1 MNTVMQSER
10 SMGRLR
16 LRHDLVFAQVPGG
29 ALVRH
34 SDGGFVLR
42 GQTTYRWLTSL
53 APFLDGSRTA
63 AELVDGLDDSR
74 SKMVDDLLS
83 VLREHDAVSLVDG
96 DPIDP
101 TGPLAAF
108 LPQIA
113 YIDHYADDGLARFQ
127 RVRDAH
133 VTISGD
139 PELGEIVGRG
149 LMRNGLRRIAD
160 EGETPEAGVAELH
173 VIIDAVGDPTEIA
186 RATRQ
191 PGGDVYPVTRI
202 GDQVVLGPISQAG
215 SSVTW
220 STAMAR
226 LTENDETES
235 CASMW
240 RALGDPSY
248 SPDAAPLSRV
258 QAGLV
263 GTMVAYDVFR
273 HLTGAP
279 PPEASGAVVMFDV
292 ITGDTS
298 REEIL
303 ADPRA
308 TGVRIPEQ
316 SEIEAWQATM
326 LEPGDRGDDVDAEQL
341 QRYLRLV
348 GARTGLVTGFTD
360 EMIDQSPIKLA
371 RAVYRRSGTPRQIL
385 GFSMDNLGDAR
396 RRAMEAAAL
405 EYVGDVGP
413 REAQEPLQGRRVHAL
428 ELELATG
435 LGSSG
440 AGESLVVPGRTLTGE
455 LVLVPQAAVWSRH
468 SVNSSGAFERTT
480 AGEGAGATMAAA
492 VAAGLLSAAAY
503 RALAT
508 LARRGLVHDVRADTL
523 GPESAYLLDAARLK
537 GVDPSLA
544 QLPHSAAGCV
554 VIARNS
560 LTSDYAIGTGWS
572 MDGAVQDA
580 LLRLLG
586 RTLLPSAEPGAD
598 LRLIG
603 GFDPSALSLRSAPEP
618 FAASTAPP
626 MGTVIVDTTTDDIR
640 STGALHTVRVLL
652 PVDAD

>member
-10 SMGRLR
+10 SMSRLR

-53 APFLDGSRTA
+53 APFLDGSRTS
-63 AELVDGLDDSR
+63 AELVDGLDESR
-74 SKMVDDLLS
+74 SKMVEDLLS
-83 VLREHDAVSLVDG
+83 VLTEHEAVSLVGG

-113 YIDHYADDGLARFQ
+113 YIDHYADDGVARFQ
-127 RVRDAH
+127 RFRDAH

-149 LMRNGLRRIAD
+149 LLRNGLRRIAGQ
-160 EGETPEAGVAELH
+160 EEVPAKGVAELR
-173 VIIDAVGDPTEIA
+173 VIIDAAGAPVEIA
-186 RATRQ
+186 RATRR
-191 PGGDVYPVTRI
+191 PGSDVYPVTRI
-202 GDQVVLGPISQAG
+202 GDRVVLGPISTAG

-226 LTENDETES
+226 MTENDETES

-240 RALGDPSY
+240 RALSDPSY
-248 SPDAAPLSRV
+248 RPDPAPLSRV

-279 PPEASGAVVMFDV
+279 PPEASGAIVMFDV

-308 TGVRIPEQ
+308 AGVRIPEPP
-316 SEIEAWQATM
+316 EIEAWPTAM
-326 LEPGDRGDDVDAEQL
+326 LEPGDRGDVEAEQL

-348 GARTGLVTGFTD
+348 GATTGLVTGFTD

-371 RAVYRRSGTPRQIL
+371 RAVYRRSGTPHQIL
-385 GFSMDNLGDAR
+385 GFSLDNLGDAR

-405 EYVGDVGP
+405 EYVGDIGP
-413 REAQEPLQGRRVHAL
+413 RETKGRLQGRRVHSW

-435 LGSSG
+435 LGPSG
-440 AGESLVVPGRTLTGE
+440 AGEPLVVPGRTLSGE
-455 LVLVPQAAVWSRH
+455 LVVVPQAAVWSRH
-468 SVNSSGAFERTT
+468 SVNAPGVFERTT

-508 LARRGLVHDVRADTL
+508 LARRGLVHHVRADTL
-523 GPESAYLLDAARLK
+523 GPGSAYLLDAAGLT
-537 GVDPSLA
+537 GVDPILA
-544 QLPHSAAGCV
+544 ELPHTAAGCV

-572 MDGAVQDA
+572 TDGAVQDA
-580 LLRLLG
+580 MLRLLG

-603 GFDPSALSLRSAPEP
+603 GFVPSALSLRWASEP
-618 FAASTAPP
+618 FVASTNPP
-626 MGTVIVDTTTDDIR
+626 RGTVIVDTTTDDIR
-640 STGALHTVRVLL
+640 STGALRTVRVLL
-652 PVDAD
+652 PVEAD